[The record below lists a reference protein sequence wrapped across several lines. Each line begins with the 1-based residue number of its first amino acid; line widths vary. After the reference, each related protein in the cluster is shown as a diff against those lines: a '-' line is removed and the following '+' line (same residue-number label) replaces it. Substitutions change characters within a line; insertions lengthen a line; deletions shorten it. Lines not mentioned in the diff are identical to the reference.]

1 MTQGVISVD
10 KTQRKGI
17 MKSLKQADRHIT
29 GRSPRVKT
37 GQGFNYSEKGKT
49 VHILNLNLNEPLIMP
64 KALATGHDYFSD
76 TDTGNNFSF
85 DDQLS
90 GNKNKY
96 IIGKN

>member
-1 MTQGVISVD
+1 
-10 KTQRKGI
+10 
-17 MKSLKQADRHIT
+17 
-29 GRSPRVKT
+29 
-37 GQGFNYSEKGKT
+37 
-49 VHILNLNLNEPLIMP
+49 MP

-76 TDTGNNFSF
+76 TDTDNNFSF